1 VKVSKTNGQL
11 LPFFFFFSTI
21 MVHVMDI
28 CPTNSYHEKVA
39 YVLTFIM
46 TNVLAMVY
54 GGLHTL
60 RLSLNL

>member
-1 VKVSKTNGQL
+1 
-11 LPFFFFFSTI
+11 
-21 MVHVMDI
+21 MDI